1 MPYLVKPSKT
11 KSRTFNRDD
20 RQKIYQSA
28 RWKRLRL
35 AKLMKDPLCEHCLKE
50 GRTTLAID
58 CHHKD
63 SFMNYTGLMRLQ
75 KAYDIDN
82 LVSLC
87 KEHHAQEHLNG
98 TTHG

>member
-1 MPYLVKPSKT
+1 MPYLVKPSKP
-11 KSRTFNRDD
+11 KKKTFNRED
-20 RQKIYQSA
+20 RQKIYQSSK
-28 RWKRLRL
+28 WKQLRIS
-35 AKLMKDPLCEHCLKE
+35 KLMSNPLCQKCLQK
-50 GRTTLAID
+50 GKTTLAID
-58 CHHKD
+58 VHHID

-87 KEHHAQEHLNG
+87 KECHALEHLNG

>member
-1 MPYLVKPSKT
+1 MPYLVKPNKP
-11 KSRTFNRDD
+11 KSRTFNRED

-28 RWKRLRL
+28 KWKKLRL

-50 GRTTLAID
+50 GQTKLAID
-58 CHHKD
+58 VHHRD
-63 SFMNYTGLMRLQ
+63 SFMNYSGLMRLT

-87 KEHHAQEHLNG
+87 KECHALEHLNG
-98 TTHG
+98 TTH